1 MKKFVLTDGYV
12 SMDTKQ
18 LHVELNTTK
27 KDIKNRGGW
36 LGILLSFLTLKLFLD
51 FSEEEVFDKV
61 SDYFSIGFQFLGVVT
76 IILIFM
82 YLLFLRKSKN
92 NLMINDI
99 IKIEL
104 DKQEFE
110 TNVSLVFSSK
120 REFDLSFRNL
130 ENQIAPFLEELKK
143 RNTRLKIESI

>member
-12 SMDTKQ
+12 SMDNKQ
-18 LHVELNTTK
+18 LFIEINSLK
-27 KDIKNRGGW
+27 KDLKHRGGW
-36 LGILLSFLTLKLFLD
+36 LGILLSFLTIKLFLD
-51 FSEEEVFDKV
+51 FSKEEVFVKV
-61 SDYFSIGFQFLGVVT
+61 SDYISIGLQFLGVVA
-76 IILIFM
+76 IILIFV

-110 TNVSLVFSSK
+110 TNVSLIFSSK

-130 ENQIAPFLEELKK
+130 ENQIEPFLEDLKK
-143 RNTRLKIESI
+143 RNTRLNIESI

>member
-18 LHVELNTTK
+18 LHVEINTTK
-27 KDIKNRGGW
+27 NDIKKRGGW
-36 LGILLSFLTLKLFLD
+36 LGILLSFLTLKLFSD
-51 FSEEEVFDKV
+51 FREEEVFDKV

-104 DKQEFE
+104 DKLELE
-110 TNVSLVFSSK
+110 TNVTLVFSSK

-130 ENQIAPFLEELKK
+130 ENQITPFLEELKK

>member
-18 LHVELNTTK
+18 LHVEINTTK
-27 KDIKNRGGW
+27 NDIKKRGGW

-104 DKQEFE
+104 DKQVFE
-110 TNVSLVFSSK
+110 TNVSLVF
-120 REFDLSFRNL
+120 F
-130 ENQIAPFLEELKK
+130 
-143 RNTRLKIESI
+143 

>member
-51 FSEEEVFDKV
+51 FRKEEVFDKV

-82 YLLFLRKSKN
+82 YLLFLRKSKTILSSYTHIKYQN
-92 NLMINDI
+92 NG
-99 IKIEL
+99 
-104 DKQEFE
+104 
-110 TNVSLVFSSK
+110 
-120 REFDLSFRNL
+120 
-130 ENQIAPFLEELKK
+130 
-143 RNTRLKIESI
+143 